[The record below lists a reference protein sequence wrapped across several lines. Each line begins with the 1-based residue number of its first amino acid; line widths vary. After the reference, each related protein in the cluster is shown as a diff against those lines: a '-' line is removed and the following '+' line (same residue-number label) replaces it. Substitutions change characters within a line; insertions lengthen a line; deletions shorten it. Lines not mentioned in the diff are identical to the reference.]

1 MRKPLAVT
9 GLLTVILLL
18 GIVTARGLAQENQTI
33 KATSTAM
40 VTALPVTDDEVNEIA
55 SQLYC
60 PICQNVPL
68 DVCPS
73 QACADWRELVRE
85 YLKEGKSAEE
95 IKAYFSA
102 QYGWNVLAVP
112 PARGWNWLIYVLP
125 PLVVIGGLIFVILMV
140 RKSKTSLIQDNSQKA
155 SPNKSEAKD
164 YLVVINRDLKDEG

>member
-1 MRKPLAVT
+1 MRKAFAVT
-9 GLLTVILLL
+9 GLLTIILLL
-18 GIVTARGLAQENQTI
+18 GIVTARGFAQDNQTI
-33 KATSTAM
+33 EATPTAK
-40 VTALPVTDDEVNEIA
+40 VTAIPVTDDEVNEIA

-85 YLKEGKSAEE
+85 YLNEGKSAEE

-125 PLVVIGGLIFVILMV
+125 PLVVVGGLIFVIVLV
-140 RKSKTSLIQDNSQKA
+140 RKSKTSSIQDNSQIV
-155 SPNKSEAKD
+155 SLNKSDAKD
-164 YLVVINRDLKDEG
+164 YLDVINRDLNDEG